1 MKPNSLNP
9 TRPSRRVLAIIAAL
23 MMTASAVS
31 TASLAS
37 ALPAATA
44 TQITITDVYTPSI
57 DVPNTPGAGDPYI
70 VRNVA
75 FTVDFVLDAPLSTN
89 KSTTL
94 ALTVLSGPDA
104 GDVTVTYAVPAAAT
118 SGSVTGVVLP
128 SAFNGV
134 TLRLADTTRRSEV
147 APGTATID
155 VLKTSLTAP
164 ADSKLTGWGGGGGI
178 AKSCQPTTADPV
190 CGDLLLPESNGVLS
204 PQLLSQ
210 GSCNT
215 LDGRCGGNGSF
226 LQALVDVD
234 PSVYNKG
241 NPIEIVAKC
250 DKTLCKGG
258 GVGSYQVAVQ
268 LVSGAGLVTSPP
280 CTQKNVITTGSFC
293 TDYVSSKRD
302 IAGDLLLVVLL
313 EYDAKIIFK

>member
-1 MKPNSLNP
+1 MKQTSLAP
-9 TRPSRRVLAIIAAL
+9 TSPRSRVLAILAAL
-23 MMTASAVS
+23 LMVASTVAS
-31 TASLAS
+31 ASLAS

-57 DVPNTPGAGDPYI
+57 DVPDTPGAGDPYI

-94 ALTVLSGPDA
+94 ALTVLTGPDA
-104 GDVTVTYAVPAAAT
+104 GRVTVTYVVPAGAT
-118 SGSVTGVVLP
+118 GGSIAGVVLP

-134 TLRLADTTRRSEV
+134 TLQLADTTRRSEV
-147 APGTATID
+147 APGTTTID
-155 VLKTSLTAP
+155 VLKNSLTAP
-164 ADSKLTGWGGGGGI
+164 ATSKLTGWGGGGGVG
-178 AKSCQPTTADPV
+178 KSCQPTSADPV

-210 GSCNT
+210 GACNT

-234 PSVYNKG
+234 PNVYNQA

-250 DKTLCKGG
+250 DKTLCAGK

-268 LVSGAGLVTSPP
+268 IASGTGLATSPP

-293 TDYVSSKRD
+293 TDYVSSRRD

-313 EYDAKIIFK
+313 EEDAKIIFR

>member
-1 MKPNSLNP
+1 MNYTSLAP
-9 TRPSRRVLAIIAAL
+9 TRLHNRFLAILAAL
-23 MMTASAVS
+23 LLMASTVAS
-31 TASLAS
+31 ASLAS

-44 TQITITDVYTPSI
+44 TQITITDIYTSSI

-75 FTVDFVLDAPLSTN
+75 FTVDFILDAPLSTN

-94 ALTVLSGPDA
+94 ALTVLTGPDA
-104 GDVTVTYAVPAAAT
+104 GNVTVRYDVPAEAT

-128 SAFNGV
+128 SAYNGV
-134 TLRLADTTRRSEV
+134 TLQLADTTRRSEV
-147 APGTATID
+147 APDTATID
-155 VLKTSLTAP
+155 VLKTSSTAP
-164 ADSKLTGWGGGGGI
+164 ANSKLTGWGGGGGVGV
-178 AKSCQPTTADPV
+178 SCRPTTADPV

-210 GSCNT
+210 GACNT
-215 LDGRCGGNGSF
+215 LDGRCGANGSF
-226 LQALVDVD
+226 LQALVETD
-234 PSVYNKG
+234 PGVYNKQ

-250 DKTLCKGG
+250 DKTLCQGK

-280 CTQKNVITTGSFC
+280 CTQKGVITSGEFC
-293 TDYVSSKRD
+293 TDYISSKRD
-302 IAGDLLLVVLL
+302 IAGDLLLVVLVP
-313 EYDAKIIFK
+313 YDAKIIFK

>member
-1 MKPNSLNP
+1 MKHNTLAP
-9 TRPSRRVLAIIAAL
+9 TRSRVLALLAAL
-23 MMTASAVS
+23 LMMASTVAS
-31 TASLAS
+31 ASLAS

-75 FTVDFVLDAPLSTN
+75 FTVDFTLDAPLSTN
-89 KSTTL
+89 KSTTV
-94 ALTVLSGPDA
+94 ALTVLNGPDG
-104 GDVTVTYAVPAAAT
+104 GDVIVTYVVPAGAIA
-118 SGSVTGVVLP
+118 GSIAGVVLP

-134 TLRLADTTRRSEV
+134 TLQLADTTRRSEV
-147 APGTATID
+147 TPGTATID
-155 VLKTSLTAP
+155 VLKNSLTAP
-164 ADSKLTGWGGGGGI
+164 ASSKLTGWGGGGGVGV
-178 AKSCQPTTADPV
+178 SCQPTTADPV
-190 CGDLLLPESNGVLS
+190 CGDLRLPESNGVLS

-210 GSCNT
+210 GSCNS

-234 PSVYNKG
+234 PGVYNKQ

-250 DKTLCKGG
+250 DKTLCKGKG
-258 GVGSYQVAVQ
+258 IGSYQVAVQ
-268 LVSGAGLVTSPP
+268 LVSGEGLVTSPP
-280 CTQKNVITTGSFC
+280 CTQKDVITTGSFC

>member
-1 MKPNSLNP
+1 MKQNSIAP
-9 TRPSRRVLAIIAAL
+9 TRPRNRVLAVLAAL
-23 MMTASAVS
+23 LLMASTVAS
-31 TASLAS
+31 ASLAS

-44 TQITITDVYTPSI
+44 TQITITDVFTPSI
-57 DVPNTPGAGDPYI
+57 AVPNTPGAGDPYI

-75 FTVDFVLDAPLSTN
+75 FTVDFVLDAPLSFS

-94 ALTVLSGPDA
+94 ALTVLTGPDA
-104 GDVTVTYAVPAAAT
+104 GGVTVSYVVPAEAT
-118 SGSVTGVVLP
+118 SGSITGVILP

-134 TLRLADTTRRSEV
+134 TLQLADTRRRSEV
-147 APGTATID
+147 APGTTTID

-164 ADSKLTGWGGGGGI
+164 ANSQLTGWGGGGGVGQ
-178 AKSCQPTTADPV
+178 SCQPTSADPV
-190 CGDLLLPESNGVLS
+190 CGNLLLPESNGVLS

-210 GSCNT
+210 GACNT
-215 LDGRCGGNGSF
+215 LGGRCGGNGSF

-234 PSVYNKG
+234 PNVYNKG

-250 DKTLCKGG
+250 DKTLCSGK

-293 TDYVSSKRD
+293 TDYVSSRRD

-313 EYDAKIIFK
+313 EIDAKIIFK